1 MSIDIENISEEQ
13 NRFIQSYKRINQRLE
28 TLQNQMTS
36 IQFETQELLKELE
49 DLRQI
54 ETKKYKNGKK

>member
-1 MSIDIENISEEQ
+1 MDINIENLTPEQ
-13 NRFIQSYKRINQRLE
+13 LSYVNSYKRINQRLE

-36 IQFETQELLKELE
+36 IQFETQDLLKELE
-49 DLRQI
+49 DLRQM

>member
-13 NRFIQSYKRINQRLE
+13 NRFIQSYKRINARLE

-36 IQFETQELLKELE
+36 IQFETQDLLKELE
-49 DLRQI
+49 DLRQM